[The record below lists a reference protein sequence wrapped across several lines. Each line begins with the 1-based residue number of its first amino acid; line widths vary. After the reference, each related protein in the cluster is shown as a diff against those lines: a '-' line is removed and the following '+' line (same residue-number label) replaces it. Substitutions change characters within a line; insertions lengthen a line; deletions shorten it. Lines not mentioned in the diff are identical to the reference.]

1 MNIINIIQ
9 LFITPVD
16 SVPDGIAVDAVS
28 QLVFYT
34 DTGNDIIAVMT
45 TNGSFKGVLISQG
58 LDEPRAIVLDPTN
71 S

>member
-1 MNIINIIQ
+1 MFF
-9 LFITPVD
+9 FILLA
-16 SVPDGIAVDAVS
+16 SVPDGIAVDSVS

-34 DTGNDIIAVMT
+34 DTGNDTIAVMT
-45 TNGSFKGVLISQG
+45 TNGSFKGVLISTG

>member
-1 MNIINIIQ
+1 MA
-9 LFITPVD
+9 
-16 SVPDGIAVDAVS
+16 DGIAVDSVS

-34 DTGNDIIAVMT
+34 DTGSNIIAVMT
-45 TNGSFKGVLISQG
+45 MDGSFQAVLISQG